1 MKFVMYFK
9 RNPEVKEYFYKCQKE
24 GYRGGIKL
32 IDLLE
37 VEARDKFTHNLKPVY
52 VWKCKGPLVT
62 YLISKV
68 KFRKYLTHHIGWKI

>member
-9 RNPEVKEYFYKCQKE
+9 HDPEVREHFYKYQKE
-24 GYRGGIKL
+24 GYKGGIKL

-37 VEARDKFTHNLKPVY
+37 VDVRDKFHNLKPVY

-62 YLISKV
+62 YLIRKM
-68 KFRKYLTHHIGWKI
+68 KLRKYLTHRIGWKI